1 IFRPIS
7 LAKTQESHL
16 LQIRSNLPVEIA
28 CIHWLA
34 MGVPAQSVY
43 VPFYLG
49 INQTPRFYQKGGLP
63 YDSES
68 AYWLYK
74 LAGILVDGHYHEFGQ
89 LLRDTQKRI
98 TAYLANQVRQI
109 DLEAQDYSATEKLE
123 QFLTKRTLQNAE
135 YAAQAYREMI
145 AKIITEST
153 DFSDLNYQT
162 DLNL

>member
-1 IFRPIS
+1 FKRPQHLLSIEDAKTYLSSHYEKTPYDPLSKNSQAHIFRPIS

-89 LLRDTQKRI
+89 LLRDTQK
-98 TAYLANQVRQI
+98 
-109 DLEAQDYSATEKLE
+109 
-123 QFLTKRTLQNAE
+123 
-135 YAAQAYREMI
+135 
-145 AKIITEST
+145 
-153 DFSDLNYQT
+153 
-162 DLNL
+162 